1 MFYKLKV
8 HPGSKQ
14 DKIVR
19 KGPDAFEIWVKAP
32 AERGLANAS
41 AIRLLAAGIK
51 TEAKR
56 ILLVKGATS
65 PAKIVKTI

>member
-8 HPGSKQ
+8 HPDSKQ
-14 DKIVR
+14 DRLVR

-32 AERGLANAS
+32 AKRGMANAS
-41 AIRLLAAGIK
+41 AMRLLAGSLK

-56 ILLVKGATS
+56 ILLVKGAKS